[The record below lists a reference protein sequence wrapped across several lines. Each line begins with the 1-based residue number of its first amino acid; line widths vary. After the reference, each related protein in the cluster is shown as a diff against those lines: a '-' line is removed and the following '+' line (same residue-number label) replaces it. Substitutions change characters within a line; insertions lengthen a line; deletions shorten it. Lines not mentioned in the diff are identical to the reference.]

1 MNSIVRGYFRGYR
14 ITCSGKLPVSNVY
27 IRHIKSPEPFRAAIS
42 AVRQPRALGIAS
54 DGALSTVTFK
64 RLPARYGVVLMPLV
78 LSIFMTAIVSFI
90 ATVKMVGLAD
100 NLLTLWLSAW
110 SVSLLIAFP
119 TLLVVLP
126 IVRRIV
132 ALFVEPSSPQR

>member
-1 MNSIVRGYFRGYR
+1 M
-14 ITCSGKLPVSNVY
+14 LW
-27 IRHIKSPEPFRAAIS
+27 KS
-42 AVRQPRALGIAS
+42 
-54 DGALSTVTFK
+54 
-64 RLPARYGVVLMPLV
+64 YGVVLMPLV